1 MISIFIKNP
10 ITNIKRPVKHAFDI
24 GYLERSNNL
33 FTGKFSLPATD
44 DDTKRIKQFSFI
56 EIYDGSERV
65 ELFVVVKSAESYGS
79 SVPTIKYELLDA
91 LFLLNLS
98 VIEFLQL
105 VNPTTKEALEAVLD
119 YQYLPYWKLGDC
131 EFSRGFSYSW
141 ENENGLLD
149 PLMSVIDDTGERYVI
164 ERDTT
169 QFPFILHFRRPRNVT
184 SARVKQGYNMRG
196 FSVEQEGKNLVNW
209 ILPKGNAEGINAVD
223 ITKVNNG
230 IPYLMDQESMNEFFP
245 AMTIWK
251 DERFDIEQNLKDAAQ
266 SRLDAWKQ
274 PLVTWNVDAVD
285 MTKVLKRPEN
295 IRANGNRAIKA
306 NTLKLNDLV
315 IVDTEKHGKIPLR
328 VLEKGKSDVVGNPGE
343 LELKITNE
351 NISAFAYDEKRQQEI
366 SKMTSNGAQNIIPYI
381 FDREAD
387 ENIPVEFTFQVPD
400 EAINVNSA
408 SLYVNTT
415 RYRATAKG
423 NVSQPQNVSS
433 ATSSAGGAF
442 VQTATSSSGGSFVQT
457 ATSSSGGASVQSAT
471 SESAGQSTQTSSANG
486 GHSHDVF
493 INGSNPGTTPH
504 GLRQFTDGYGN
515 LVFLETATALSTKI
529 RTAETVDN
537 HSHSVTTP
545 AHTHNVSISIPNH
558 THNVSIDI
566 PAHTHNVSITIPAHT
581 HDVSIVIPGHTH
593 DIIFGIFEYSQLPTK
608 LDIWVDDT
616 KVPIT
621 DVDIN
626 DFDLVQYLRKGSD
639 GKVVRGGHTLKIKP
653 DDLARLEIQ
662 IILTVFIKSR
672 LGGKY

>member
-1 MISIFIKNP
+1 M
-10 ITNIKRPVKHAFDI
+10 KHAFDI

-44 DDTKRIKQFSFI
+44 DDTKKIKQFSFI

-169 QFPFILHFRRPRNVT
+169 QFPFILHFRRPRNTT

-196 FSVEQEGKNLVNW
+196 FSVEQAGKNLVNW

-223 ITKVNNG
+223 IKKVNNG

-251 DERFDIEQNLKDAAQ
+251 DERFEIEQNLKDAAQ

-306 NTLKLNDLV
+306 NALKLNDLV
-315 IVDTEKHGKIPLR
+315 IVDTQKHGKIPLR
-328 VLEKGKSDVVGNPGE
+328 VLEKGKSDVIGSPGE

-408 SLYVNTT
+408 QLFVKTT
-415 RYRATAKG
+415 RYRSTSKG
-423 NVSQPQNVSS
+423 NESLPQTVSS
-433 ATSSAGGAF
+433 S
-442 VQTATSSSGGSFVQT
+442 
-457 ATSSSGGASVQSAT
+457 TSSSGGASVQSAT
-471 SESAGQSTQTSSANG
+471 SASGGGSVQSATSSSGGGQTSSSNG
-486 GHSHDVF
+486 SHSHRMF
-493 INGSNPGTTPH
+493 RAGGTSANIDEYVYTNFMAT
-504 GLRQFTDGYGN
+504 GNSDWVSMKSLQQVDLWTDASSGAH
-515 LVFLETATALSTKI
+515 TH
-529 RTAETVDN
+529 TVA
-537 HSHSVTTP
+537 
-545 AHTHNVSISIPNH
+545 AHTHNVSINIPAH
-558 THNVSIDI
+558 SHDVSINI
-566 PAHTHNVSITIPAHT
+566 PAHTHQVSITIP
-581 HDVSIVIPGHTH
+581 GHTH
-593 DIIFGIFEYSQLPTK
+593 EIIFGIYEYSKLPSK
-608 LDIWVDDT
+608 LDIWIDDV
-616 KVPIT
+616 KVPTTAIGVDNF
-621 DVDIN
+621 DV
-626 DFDLVQYLRKGSD
+626 VQYMRKDSS
-639 GKVVRGGHTLKIKP
+639 GKVVRGNHTLKIKP

>member
-1 MISIFIKNP
+1 MISIFLKNP
-10 ITNIKRPVKHAFDI
+10 IINSKKPIKNAFNI

-33 FTGKFSLPATD
+33 FTGKFSLPAD
-44 DDTKRIKQFSFI
+44 DPDSKKIKQFSFI
-56 EIYDGSERV
+56 EVFDSGERV

-79 SVPTIKYELLDA
+79 SVPTINYELLDA
-91 LFLLNLS
+91 LFLLNMS

-119 YQYLPYWKLGDC
+119 YQYLPYWKLGIC
-131 EFSRGFSYSW
+131 EFDRGFSYSW

-149 PLMSVIDDTGERYVI
+149 PLMSIIDDTGERYVI

-169 QFPFILHFRRPRNVT
+169 QFPFVIHFKRPSNQVK
-184 SARVKQGYNMRG
+184 ARVKQGYNMRG

-223 ITKVNNG
+223 IKKVNGG
-230 IPYLMDQESMNEFFP
+230 IPYLMDQQSMNEFFP

-251 DERFDIEQNLKDAAQ
+251 DERFEIEQNLKDAAQ
-266 SRLDAWKQ
+266 SRLNAWKK
-274 PLVTWNVDAVD
+274 PLVTWDVEAVD
-285 MTKVLKRPEN
+285 MTKVLQRPEN
-295 IRANGNRAIKA
+295 IKVNRNRAIQA
-306 NTLKLNDLV
+306 NQLKLNDLV
-315 IVDTEKHGKIPLR
+315 VVDTKKHGKVTLR
-328 VLEKGKSDVVGNPGE
+328 VLEKGKSDVAGSPGD

-351 NISAFAYDEKRQQEI
+351 DINAFAYDEKRQQEI

-408 SLYVNTT
+408 LLYVNTT

-442 VQTATSSSGGSFVQT
+442 VQTATSSSGGSYVQT

-471 SESAGQSTQTSSANG
+471 SASAGQSTQTSSANG
-486 GHSHDVF
+486 SHRHRMF
-493 INGSNPGTTPH
+493 IDQTDFIGPVNTSDRLYSALGSGYFKLGATT
-504 GLRQFTDGYGN
+504 GKDIYT
-515 LVFLETATALSTKI
+515 EEAA
-529 RTAETVDN
+529 DN

-545 AHTHNVSISIPNH
+545 AHTHNVSIDIPAH
-558 THNVSIDI
+558 THNVTINV

-639 GKVVRGGHTLKIKP
+639 GKVIRGGHTLKIKP
-653 DDLARLEIQ
+653 NDLARLEIQ

>member
-1 MISIFIKNP
+1 MISIFLKNP
-10 ITNIKRPVKHAFDI
+10 ITNSKKPIKNAFNI

-33 FTGKFSLPATD
+33 FTGKFSLPAD
-44 DDTKRIKQFSFI
+44 DPDSKKIKQFSFI
-56 EIYDGSERV
+56 EVFDSGERV

-79 SVPTIKYELLDA
+79 SVPTINYELLDA
-91 LFLLNLS
+91 LFLLNMS

-105 VNPTTKEALEAVLD
+105 VNPTTKEALESVLD
-119 YQYLPYWKLGDC
+119 YQYLPYWKLGIC
-131 EFSRGFSYSW
+131 EFDRGFSYSW

-149 PLMSVIDDTGERYVI
+149 PLMSIIDDTGERYVI

-169 QFPFILHFRRPRNVT
+169 QFPFVIHFKRPSNQVK
-184 SARVKQGYNMRG
+184 ARVKQGYNMRG
-196 FSVEQEGKNLVNW
+196 FSVEQEGKNIVNW

-223 ITKVNNG
+223 IKKVNGG
-230 IPYLMDQESMNEFFP
+230 IPYLVDQQSMNEFFP

-266 SRLDAWKQ
+266 SRLNAWKQ
-274 PLVTWNVDAVD
+274 PLVTWDVDAVD
-285 MTKVLKRPEN
+285 MTKVLQRPEN
-295 IRANGNRAIKA
+295 IEANRNRAIQA
-306 NTLKLNDLV
+306 NQLKLNDLV
-315 IVDTEKHGKIPLR
+315 VVDTKKHGKVTLR
-328 VLEKGKSDVVGNPGE
+328 VLEKGKSDVVGSPGD

-351 NISAFAYDEKRQQEI
+351 DISAFSYDEKRQQEI

-387 ENIPVEFTFQVPD
+387 EEIPVEFTFQVPD

-408 SLYVNTT
+408 LLYVNTT

-423 NVSQPQNVSS
+423 NESQPQNVSS
-433 ATSSAGGAF
+433 ATSSAGGASI
-442 VQTATSSSGGSFVQT
+442 QS

-471 SESAGQSTQTSSANG
+471 SEAAGQSTQTSSANG
-486 GHSHDVF
+486 SHR
-493 INGSNPGTTPH
+493 H
-504 GLRQFTDGYGN
+504 R
-515 LVFLETATALSTKI
+515 FLKLNTKI
-529 RTAETVDN
+529 GPWATESGWYQAYGANFAEIKISKGAGDLYTEEAANN

-545 AHTHNVSISIPNH
+545 AHTHNVSIAIP
-558 THNVSIDI
+558 T
-566 PAHTHNVSITIPAHT
+566 HTHNVSITIPAHT

-593 DIIFGIFEYSQLPTK
+593 EIIFGIFEYSQLPTK

>member
-1 MISIFIKNP
+1 MISIFLKNP
-10 ITNIKRPVKHAFDI
+10 ITNSKKPIRNAFNI

-33 FTGKFSLPATD
+33 FTGKFSLPAD
-44 DDTKRIKQFSFI
+44 DSDSKKIKQFSFI
-56 EIYDGSERV
+56 EVFDGEERV
-65 ELFVVVKSAESYGS
+65 ELFIVVKSAESYGS
-79 SVPTIKYELLDA
+79 SVPTINYELLDA
-91 LFLLNLS
+91 LFLLNMS

-119 YQYLPYWKLGDC
+119 YQYLPYWKLGVC
-131 EFSRGFSYSW
+131 EFDRGFSYSW

-149 PLMSVIDDTGERYVI
+149 PLMSILNDTGEHYVI

-169 QFPFILHFRRPRNVT
+169 QFPFVIHFKRPSDQVK
-184 SARVKQGYNMRG
+184 ARVKQGYNMRG

-223 ITKVNNG
+223 IKKVNGG
-230 IPYLMDQESMNEFFP
+230 IPYLMDQQSMNEFFP

-266 SRLDAWKQ
+266 SRLNAWKQ
-274 PLVTWNVDAVD
+274 PLVTWDVEAVD
-285 MTKVLKRPEN
+285 MTKVLQRPEN
-295 IRANGNRAIKA
+295 IKVNRNRAIQA
-306 NTLKLNDLV
+306 NQLKLNDLV
-315 IVDTEKHGKIPLR
+315 VVDTKKHGKVTLR
-328 VLEKGKSDVVGNPGE
+328 VLEKGKSDVVGSPGN

-351 NISAFAYDEKRQQEI
+351 DINAFAYDEKRQQEI

-387 ENIPVEFTFQVPD
+387 EDIPVEFTFQVPD

-408 SLYVNTT
+408 LLYVNTT

-423 NVSQPQNVSS
+423 NESQPQNVSS
-433 ATSSAGGAF
+433 ATSSAGGASI
-442 VQTATSSSGGSFVQT
+442 QS

-471 SESAGQSTQTSSANG
+471 SEAAGQSTQTSSANG
-486 GHSHDVF
+486 SHR
-493 INGSNPGTTPH
+493 H
-504 GLRQFTDGYGN
+504 R
-515 LVFLETATALSTKI
+515 FLKLNTKI
-529 RTAETVDN
+529 GPWDTESGWYQAYGTNFAEIQVSKGAGDLYTEEAADN

-545 AHTHNVSISIPNH
+545 AHTHNVSIAIPTH
-558 THNVSIDI
+558 THD
-566 PAHTHNVSITIPAHT
+566 VSITIPTHT

-621 DVDIN
+621 GVDIN

-639 GKVVRGGHTLKIKP
+639 GKVVRGGHTLKIRP

>member
-1 MISIFIKNP
+1 MISIFLKNP
-10 ITNIKRPVKHAFDI
+10 ITNSKKPIRNAFNI

-33 FTGKFSLPATD
+33 FTGKFSLPAD
-44 DDTKRIKQFSFI
+44 DSDSKKIKQFSFI
-56 EIYDGSERV
+56 EVFDSGERV

-79 SVPTIKYELLDA
+79 SVPTINYELLDA
-91 LFLLNLS
+91 LFLLNMS

-119 YQYLPYWKLGDC
+119 YQYLPYWKLGVC
-131 EFSRGFSYSW
+131 EFDRGFSYSW

-149 PLMSVIDDTGERYVI
+149 PLMSILNDTGERYVI

-169 QFPFILHFRRPRNVT
+169 QFPFIIHFKRPSDQVK
-184 SARVKQGYNMRG
+184 ARVKQGYNMRG

-223 ITKVNNG
+223 IKKVNGG
-230 IPYLMDQESMNEFFP
+230 IPYLMDQQSMNEFFP

-266 SRLDAWKQ
+266 SRLNAWKQ
-274 PLVTWNVDAVD
+274 PLVTWDVEAVD
-285 MTKVLKRPEN
+285 MTKVLQRPEN
-295 IRANGNRAIKA
+295 IKVNRNRAIQA
-306 NTLKLNDLV
+306 NQLKLNDLV
-315 IVDTEKHGKIPLR
+315 VVDTKKHGKVTLR
-328 VLEKGKSDVVGNPGE
+328 VLEKGKSDVVGSPGD

-351 NISAFAYDEKRQQEI
+351 DISAFAYDEKRQQEI

-387 ENIPVEFTFQVPD
+387 EDIPVEFTFQVPD

-408 SLYVNTT
+408 LLYVNTT

-423 NVSQPQNVSS
+423 NESQPQNVSS
-433 ATSSAGGAF
+433 ATSSAGGASI
-442 VQTATSSSGGSFVQT
+442 QS

-471 SESAGQSTQTSSANG
+471 SEAAGQSTQTSSANG
-486 GHSHDVF
+486 GHSHDMF
-493 INGSNPGTTPH
+493 INGTNPGTTPH

-545 AHTHNVSISIPNH
+545 AHTHNVSISIPTH
-558 THNVSIDI
+558 THD
-566 PAHTHNVSITIPAHT
+566 VSITIPTHT

-621 DVDIN
+621 DVNIN
-626 DFDLVQYLRKGSD
+626 DFDLVQYLRKGLD
-639 GKVVRGGHTLKIKP
+639 GKVVRGGHTLKIRP